1 MKISESKISKYTE
14 SFTSPESELVQQLLN
29 DTDEKL
35 EHSDMLSG
43 RQVGMILRLLI
54 KISGAKRV
62 LDVGTFSG
70 YSALMM
76 AEALPEDGELITIEL
91 NEHYK
96 IVSESFFEQAELR
109 DKIFQI
115 MGNAREILPRLADN
129 FDLIFLDA
137 DKLNYPEYYKICKQK
152 LRKNGLLVIDNVLWN
167 GTVLGKDDEKGR
179 AIHKM
184 NEIIRDDE
192 ETEQVMLP
200 LRDGLTIVRLKS
212 G

>member
-1 MKISESKISKYTE
+1 MDISESKISKYTE
-14 SFTSPESELVQQLLN
+14 SFTSSESDLVRRLLK

-43 RQVGMILRLLI
+43 GQVGMILQLLI

-76 AEALPEDGELITIEL
+76 AEALAEDGEVITIEM
-91 NEHYK
+91 NEHYQ
-96 IVSESFFEQAELR
+96 IVSKPYFEHAEFR

-115 MGNAREILPRLADN
+115 MGNAREIIPRTEGN

-137 DKLNYPEYYKICKQK
+137 DKIFYPEYYKTCKQK

-167 GTVLGKDDEKGR
+167 GTVLRKDDEKGR
-179 AIHKM
+179 AIHEM

>member
-1 MKISESKISKYTE
+1 MDISESKISKYTE
-14 SFTSPESELVQQLLN
+14 SFTTSESDLVRQLLK

-43 RQVGMILRLLI
+43 RQVGMILQLLI
-54 KISGAKRV
+54 KNSGAKRV

-76 AEALPEDGELITIEL
+76 AEALAEDGELITIEM
-91 NEHYK
+91 NEHYQ
-96 IVSESFFEQAELR
+96 IVSKPYIEHAEFR

-115 MGNAREILPRLADN
+115 MGNAREIIPRIEGN

-137 DKLNYPEYYKICKQK
+137 DKIFYPEYYKICKQK
-152 LRKNGLLVIDNVLWN
+152 LRAGGLLVIDNVLWS
-167 GTVLGKDDEKGR
+167 GTVLGNEDEKGR